1 MPEPET
7 PLSER
12 PWEDVE
18 QMVDV
23 DQAREI
29 VLAAFTPLHV
39 VDLPIRDAL
48 GFVIAR
54 DVIAA
59 EPIPPFINSAMD
71 GYAVRAADT
80 QDASHNSP
88 IRLHV
93 VGNLAAGSVTDR
105 LVAPGTAI
113 RIMTGAALPSGAD
126 AVVRF
131 EETDEPAH
139 RPVKAGKLPT
149 HVCIHHPAKQMD
161 NVRPAGED
169 IAIGTTV
176 VAKGTRLRPAE
187 IGILASLN
195 QELVSVHRR
204 PRVGILS
211 TGNEVV
217 DLGPALQPGQ
227 IRNSNS
233 YTLAAMATKYGGE
246 PVLLGVTRDTVD
258 EISQGLS
265 KDLKLDMIVTSGG
278 VSLGDYDMV
287 KDVLRAQGEIAIWQ
301 VRMKPG
307 KPLAFGHLGQ
317 TPLLGLPGNPVA
329 AAVSFVQ
336 FGRSAIFKMLGR
348 RDLDIPIVEATLTE
362 RIDNRGHRRHYV
374 RARVEGDFAKGHTV
388 RTAGEQGAGV
398 LSSLAR
404 ANGLLIIPEELE
416 VAEPGMRLQVQMI
429 DWDLG

>member
-18 QMVDV
+18 RMVDV

-29 VLAAFTPLHV
+29 ILAAFEPLDA
-39 VDLPIRDAL
+39 VDVPLPEAL
-48 GFVIAR
+48 GLVIAR

-71 GYAVRAADT
+71 GFAVRAGDT
-80 QDASHNSP
+80 RDASLDSP
-88 IRLHV
+88 VRLQV
-93 VGNLAAGSVTDR
+93 IDNLAAGAVTNR
-105 LVAPGTAI
+105 VVAQGTAI
-113 RIMTGAALPSGAD
+113 RIMTGAAIPSGAD

-131 EETDEPAH
+131 EETDEPAYAAVKGEK
-139 RPVKAGKLPT
+139 RPN
-149 HVCIHHPAKQMD
+149 HVCLHRPAKQMD

-176 VAKGTRLRPAE
+176 IAKSTRLRPAE

-233 YTLAAMATKYGGE
+233 YTLAAMVTKYGGE
-246 PVLLGVTRDTVD
+246 PVPLGVAKDTVTD
-258 EISQGLS
+258 LS
-265 KDLKLDMIVTSGG
+265 RRLSADLDLDMIVTSGG

-287 KDVLRAQGEIAIWQ
+287 KDVLRARGEIAIWQ

-307 KPLAFGHLGQ
+307 KPLAFGHLGE

-329 AAVSFVQ
+329 AAVSFEQ
-336 FGRSAIFKMLGR
+336 FGRPAILKMLGR
-348 RDLDIPIVEATLTE
+348 RDLNHPSVEATLTE

-374 RARVEGDFAKGHTV
+374 RALVEGDFANGYTV

-404 ANGLLIIPEELE
+404 ANCLLIIPEDLE
-416 VAEPGMRLQVQMI
+416 VAEHGMRFQVQMI